1 MADIIVSKLLEFPIP
16 FVISPSRPEPVSMI
30 PFTKSD
36 DKAVVE
42 NSWNVAWNFP
52 NEYSIP

>member
-1 MADIIVSKLLEFPIP
+1 MI
-16 FVISPSRPEPVSMI
+16 FVMKSNVPDPVSMI